1 MLSAPL
7 RDASLKVSALI
18 YQTAAISLY
27 NGSVTEENT
36 LQGFKEQQVGVNT
49 CKNNRRGRQHSYDR
63 FE

>member
-18 YQTAAISLY
+18 YQTETISLY

-36 LQGFKEQQVGVNT
+36 LKGFKEQQVSVHP
-49 CKNNRRGRQHSYDR
+49 RRDYCHKQ
-63 FE
+63 